1 MQRTQFFCEKTL
13 IFHKKITDVFDVF
26 LPCSFFSHIY
36 MLKYS
41 LNYKMGAVLLQNE
54 SERIEPSHDKN

>member
-1 MQRTQFFCEKTL
+1 MQRTQFFCEKTH
-13 IFHKKITDVFDVF
+13 IFHKKIMGTFDIF
-26 LPCSFFSHIY
+26 LPCSSFSHIY

-41 LNYKMGAVLLQNE
+41 LNYKMGVVLPQNE